1 MGVNEDGR
9 PGKAV
14 EENDT
19 GCLSSDA
26 GKGHELFHGFG
37 DNPLVSGGESLGELP
52 YMLGL
57 PAEKAGGAEKCFEL
71 GKAGFC
77 QCGRGGKSC
86 KELGGDTIDRQ
97 VGGLGGEDR
106 GDEELEGVVE
116 RELGPG
122 IRDRPLQSG
131 EDVFEAVFFL
141 CQGFVLQ
148 CPSSQGCFSGEDWQS
163 STMVRTHS
171 AWLQV
176 RGEAERTSSV
186 RG

>member
-19 GCLSSDA
+19 GRLSSDA
-26 GKGHELFHGFG
+26 GKGHELFHGSG
-37 DNPLVSGGESLGELP
+37 DDPLVSGGENPGELLH
-52 YMLGL
+52 MLGL
-57 PAEKAGGAEKCFEL
+57 PAEKSGGAEKCFEL
-71 GKAGFC
+71 GKAGLC

-86 KELGGDTIDRQ
+86 KELGSDTIDRQ
-97 VGGLGGEDR
+97 VGGLGGKNR
-106 GDEELEGVVE
+106 GDKEFEGVAE
-116 RELGPG
+116 GELDPG
-122 IRDRPLQSG
+122 VRDRRLQPG
-131 EDVFEAVFFL
+131 EDVFETVFFL
-141 CQGFVLQ
+141 CQGFFFQ